1 MTLRWKDANFLAGLG
16 LACLSIY
23 ILYAASRWTLFNSE
37 GPGPGFFPVG
47 YGLLMLGF
55 SLALIYQRVTA
66 PVDAR
71 PKVAQTALD
80 ESGFRAALLSWV
92 AIIASVPLMWLLG
105 FTVGFG
111 LAVLFMVKVVFGRSW
126 LVSLVTAVAIVGGL
140 YLVFPVLLGA
150 SLPVGRFWS
159 F

>member
-1 MTLRWKDANFLAGLG
+1 MTLRWKDANFLAGLS

-66 PVDAR
+66 PADMGPRHATTEDR
-71 PKVAQTALD
+71 
-80 ESGFRAALLSWV
+80 SGVVAALLSWL

-105 FTVGFG
+105 FVAGFG
-111 LAVLFMVKVVFGRSW
+111 LVVFFMVKVVFGRSW
-126 LVSLVTAVAIVGGL
+126 LTSLVTAVAIVASL
-140 YLVFPVLLGA
+140 YLVFPVLLSA
-150 SLPVGRFWS
+150 PLPTGRIWS